1 MNKFSHWN
9 FKLPFLFYLKITC
22 LFCNVFT
29 PVGSQNKLIANDFG
43 EAGLGVEQ
51 EFVV

>member
-1 MNKFSHWN
+1 MFW
-9 FKLPFLFYLKITC
+9 LQGC
-22 LFCNVFT
+22 LLACEIILYVVSIALID
-29 PVGSQNKLIANDFG
+29 PVGSQDKLIANDFG